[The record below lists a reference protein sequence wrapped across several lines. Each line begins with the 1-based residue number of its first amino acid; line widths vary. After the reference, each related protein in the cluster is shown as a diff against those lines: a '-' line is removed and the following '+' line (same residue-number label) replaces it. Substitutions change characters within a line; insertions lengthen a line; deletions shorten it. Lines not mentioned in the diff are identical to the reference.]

1 MARNVKAIPFGDL
14 ARDRRRGEAV
24 AWSAIPL
31 GPRTWLA
38 AVLSAAFL
46 AACDSGPADK
56 QRPLERYPETRL
68 EAFRAQVDAARER
81 LWVLRADG
89 VYVYDA
95 MNRRLIGHRVL
106 PEWIVAG
113 ADFNCAPDL
122 ALDPSGAA
130 IVSSNA
136 VTVLWQIDPERF
148 EVRQNE
154 LALDA
159 DRDKDVSFTGLAFV
173 DGLLFG
179 VDGTQGSLWKID
191 LAAAKAQ
198 KVVLSSPLQ
207 GACGLASYRN
217 AGPDPSHVLC
227 VIGETQV
234 RRIELSPDF
243 ARGDVTDQA
252 CP

>member
-1 MARNVKAIPFGDL
+1 VARNVRAIPLGDL
-14 ARDRRRGEAV
+14 ATDRHRGEAV
-24 AWSAIPL
+24 ASIPL

-46 AACDSGPADK
+46 AACDSGSADN
-56 QRPLERYPETRL
+56 QRTLERYPETRL
-68 EAFRAQVDAARER
+68 EAFSAQVDAARKR
-81 LWVLRADG
+81 LWVLRVDG

-95 MNRRLIGHRVL
+95 TNRPLIGRLVL

-113 ADFNCAPDL
+113 ENFNCAPDL
-122 ALDPSGAA
+122 ALHPSGTAV
-130 IVSSNA
+130 VSSNA

-159 DRDKDVSFTGLAFV
+159 DRDKDVGFTGLAFV

-179 VDGTQGSLWKID
+179 VDGMHGSLWKID

-207 GACGLASYRN
+207 GACGLASYPN
-217 AGPDPSHVLC
+217 TGPDLSHVLC
-227 VIGETQV
+227 VIGETRV

-243 ARGDVTDQA
+243 ARGNVTDQA